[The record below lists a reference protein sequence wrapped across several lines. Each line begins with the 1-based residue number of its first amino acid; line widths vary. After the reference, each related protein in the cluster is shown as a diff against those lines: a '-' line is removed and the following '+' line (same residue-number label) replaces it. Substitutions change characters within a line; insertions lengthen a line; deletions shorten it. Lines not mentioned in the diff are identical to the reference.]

1 MVNWTR
7 WKSETSV
14 YTERVNIQP
23 RVGKDICNTYIQNIQ
38 RMQQMIKKNRQ
49 SVENWVRDITK
60 EDIRM
65 AFEKALNLISH
76 SDAK

>member
-1 MVNWTR
+1 
-7 WKSETSV
+7 
-14 YTERVNIQP
+14 
-23 RVGKDICNTYIQNIQ
+23 
-38 RMQQMIKKNRQ
+38 MIKKNRQ